1 MNGIHDMGGMHN
13 FGPVEPE
20 ANGPV
25 FHEDWERQTFGLWI
39 LCYGAMGFSEDES
52 RNAIEHTP
60 PAEYLWTSYYEHV
73 LSGLERLGV
82 EKGVFTEDELLAV
95 QRGGKGAPGG
105 GPKAGRRVIGPE
117 EIEPMMREGGT
128 KHRPEADVAP
138 RFKVGQEVLT
148 RNDNPET
155 HTRLPRYARGKRGVI
170 ESDHGPYVFP
180 DSNAMLQGENPQRLY
195 GVRFSAVKLWG
206 PDASKA
212 DGVYLDLFEPYL
224 ESA

>member
-13 FGPVEPE
+13 FGPVESE

-82 EKGVFTEDELLAV
+82 EKGVFTEDAAV
-95 QRGGKGAPGG
+95 VRRSTDLTPFFAPS
-105 GPKAGRRVIGPE
+105 A
-117 EIEPMMREGGT
+117 
-128 KHRPEADVAP
+128 
-138 RFKVGQEVLT
+138 
-148 RNDNPET
+148 
-155 HTRLPRYARGKRGVI
+155 ARGCRPSEFI
-170 ESDHGPYVFP
+170 HS
-180 DSNAMLQGENPQRLY
+180 R
-195 GVRFSAVKLWG
+195 
-206 PDASKA
+206 
-212 DGVYLDLFEPYL
+212 
-224 ESA
+224 